1 MATQKIEGEKM
12 NGVANFWT
20 GGASAG
26 QAWMPDDQVM
36 SVELTL
42 DKETTSTLSRRD
54 RRRLRQIQEKCQAV
68 LRLDRARGVLKV
80 TGRFQ
85 SVATA
90 AEQIACLSGPRKAV
104 SSAVWAELMR
114 TRLRQ
119 DDREDAALARLQK
132 QSGCRIHIDRRVME
146 LRLYGPPTATA
157 AADKLLDEFEEQV
170 TEQTLPLDSLDSLGD
185 REIIL
190 QNLQPLADACGVT
203 LRSVDNHVVVLGRH
217 AAVQEA
223 VEKLKHGDM
232 GKTLMPRPRA
242 SSDAGEH
249 SHEHSPKSPKK
260 KVPEPS
266 KVQDWENQI
275 QPQSAKGSGPTQW
288 PVEWP
293 VRCPMCHR
301 VQHQCFCTNH
311 SGRNCIE
318 ALWPAGFSNDG
329 FSNDGSREQSAAL
342 SPQAMMSSMSSAQ
355 PGSPFP
361 TFQGPDGST
370 HIVAVMA
377 PYGAQGMECG
387 SHILVPMS
395 MLSPESGVTAYFI
408 PMPAAVFQGLP
419 QNSNPHSLSQDQLFY
434 VQPSQANT
442 RQP

>member
-119 DDREDAALARLQK
+119 DDGEDAALARLQR
-132 QSGCRIHIDRRVME
+132 QSGCRIHIDRQVME
-146 LRLYGPPTATA
+146 LRLFGPPAATS
-157 AADKLLDEFEEQV
+157 AADKLLDEFEQQV
-170 TEQTLPLDSLDSLGD
+170 TELSLPLKSLEGD

-190 QNLQPLADACGVT
+190 QNLQPLADVCGVT
-203 LRSVDNHVVVLGRH
+203 LHRVDNHVVVLGRH

-223 VEKLKHGDM
+223 VEKLKHGDL
-232 GKTLMPRPRA
+232 GRTLMPRPRA
-242 SSDAGEH
+242 SSGDAEEH
-249 SHEHSPKSPKK
+249 SPKK
-260 KVPEPS
+260 KVNEPS
-266 KVQDWENQI
+266 KVEDNCPVNQI
-275 QPQSAKGSGPTQW
+275 QPQIGKGSGPAQW
-288 PVEWP
+288 PEL
-293 VRCPMCHR
+293 CPMCHR
-301 VQHQCFCTNH
+301 GYQSCSCTNH
-311 SGRNCIE
+311 SGHHNRIE
-318 ALWPAGFSNDG
+318 TVWPVAGFSNDG
-329 FSNDGSREQSAAL
+329 AREQSAFAF
-342 SPQAMMSSMSSAQ
+342 SPQIMSSSAK

-361 TFQGPDGST
+361 AFQAPDGST
-370 HIVAVMA
+370 HMAAVMA
-377 PYGAQGMECG
+377 PYGAQGMKCG

-408 PMPAAVFQGLP
+408 PVSAQVFAGLP
-419 QNSNPHSLSQDQLFY
+419 QNSNLHSLNQDQMFY
-434 VQPSQANT
+434 LQTVQANT
-442 RQP
+442 R